1 MVFYLPSCDRGHLAG
16 MFSRQRCDGVSA
28 LLGLLALAPAHGMLL
43 PLPRVAARQAVTAS
57 SASSAAQ
64 CFRRAQRCGGVWCQV
79 FPGDFAQQSDQEE
92 DEAGDAARAVLRAR
106 RAIGGALPPDER
118 PSQEWSEGVLDG
130 AAPVSRAG
138 PVAWPGCLHGPSG
151 GYAADWPRLAGARGG
166 LRLAPAPRAAFGES
180 AGQSCVPHPFELAEG
195 LGRVSRV
202 SRSYMVAVIG
212 GSLAPASGYL
222 PPWYPHSSRCAPS
235 SGERPTPTP
244 DPTPGPKPDY
254 RALTI

>member
-1 MVFYLPSCDRGHLAG
+1 MFPA
-16 MFSRQRCDGVSA
+16 MFSRPRRATRCDGVAA

-43 PLPRVAARQAVTAS
+43 PLPRVAARQAVAAS

-64 CFRRAQRCGGVWCQV
+64 CFRRAQRCGGVVRCQV

-138 PVAWPGCLHGPSG
+138 PGPVAWPECLHGPSG
-151 GYAADWPRLAGARGG
+151 GYAAGWPRLAGARGG
-166 LRLAPAPRAAFGES
+166 SRHAPAPRAGFGEK
-180 AGQSCVPHPFELAEG
+180 AGQSLRR
-195 LGRVSRV
+195 L
-202 SRSYMVAVIG
+202 
-212 GSLAPASGYL
+212 
-222 PPWYPHSSRCAPS
+222 
-235 SGERPTPTP
+235 
-244 DPTPGPKPDY
+244 
-254 RALTI
+254 